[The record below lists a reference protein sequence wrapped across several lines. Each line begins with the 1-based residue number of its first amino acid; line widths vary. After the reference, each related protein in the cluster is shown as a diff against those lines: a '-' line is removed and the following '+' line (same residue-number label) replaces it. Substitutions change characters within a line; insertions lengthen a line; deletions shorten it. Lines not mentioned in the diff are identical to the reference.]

1 MPSLPPPATRSH
13 AKQHFTCPESEAAN
27 QLAASTPL
35 SSSSK
40 TSNRSASW
48 SEPER
53 RRRVSASDD
62 IRAPAPARRPS
73 APYASS
79 GSRFYA
85 EVIKRM
91 EKERM
96 QQKRRMGTDTSPRPK
111 KVSVGRTSSNE
122 SSTSESESCRA
133 PVHAM
138 ITRTLSSEMQA
149 SFEELCFSRSRSG
162 ESVLK

>member
-1 MPSLPPPATRSH
+1 MPPPATRH
-13 AKQHFTCPESEAAN
+13 VHFACQVAEEAN
-27 QLAASTPL
+27 QLALSTPL

-40 TSNRSASW
+40 TSNRSATS

-62 IRAPAPARRPS
+62 IRAARRPS

-96 QQKRRMGTDTSPRPK
+96 QQKRRMGTDTSPRRRR
-111 KVSVGRTSSNE
+111 VSVGRTSSNE

-133 PVHAM
+133 PVHMM
-138 ITRTLSSEMQA
+138 ITRTLSAEMQA
-149 SFEELCFSRSRSG
+149 SFEELCFSRSSPQQ
-162 ESVLK
+162 

>member
-1 MPSLPPPATRSH
+1 VAFGRRDQRGRTQGPTKARLAHKLRRLEEQQAAMAAVRSDAMPSIPAPATRSH
-13 AKQHFTCPESEAAN
+13 AKQHFARPASEAAN
-27 QLAASTPL
+27 QLAGSTPL

-40 TSNRSASW
+40 TSNRSASS

-85 EVIKRM
+85 WVIKRM
-91 EKERM
+91 EKECM
-96 QQKRRMGTDTSPRPK
+96 QQKRRMG
-111 KVSVGRTSSNE
+111 VE
-122 SSTSESESCRA
+122 
-133 PVHAM
+133 
-138 ITRTLSSEMQA
+138 
-149 SFEELCFSRSRSG
+149 
-162 ESVLK
+162 

>member
-1 MPSLPPPATRSH
+1 VEQTQSLTRTRDMPSLPPPATRSH

-91 EKERM
+91 QKERM
-96 QQKRRMGTDTSPRPK
+96 QQNRRMDTSPP
-111 KVSVGRTSSNE
+111 
-122 SSTSESESCRA
+122 TSEPESCRSQ
-133 PVHAM
+133 VHMM
-138 ITRTLSSEMQA
+138 ITRTLTAEMQA
-149 SFEELCFSRSRSG
+149 SFEELGFSCSSPR
-162 ESVLK
+162 

>member
-1 MPSLPPPATRSH
+1 MPSMPPPDTRSK
-13 AKQHFTCPESEAAN
+13 AKQHFACPASEAAN
-27 QLAASTPL
+27 QLAVSTPL

-40 TSNRSASW
+40 SSNRSA

-62 IRAPAPARRPS
+62 TRAPAPARRPS

-91 EKERM
+91 ERERV
-96 QQKRRMGTDTSPRPK
+96 QQKRRMGTDTSPRPR

-133 PVHAM
+133 PTHMM
-138 ITRTLSSEMQA
+138 ITRTLSAEMQA
-149 SFEELCFSRSRSG
+149 SFEELCFSRSSPRW
-162 ESVLK
+162 

>member
-1 MPSLPPPATRSH
+1 MPSLPGTRSH
-13 AKQHFTCPESEAAN
+13 TKQHFAGPASEAAN

-40 TSNRSASW
+40 SSNRSAS
-48 SEPER
+48 SSGPER

-62 IRAPAPARRPS
+62 LRAPAPARRPS

-91 EKERM
+91 EKENM
-96 QQKRRMGTDTSPRPK
+96 QQKRRMGTDSSPRRRMG
-111 KVSVGRTSSNE
+111 SVGRTSSNE
-122 SSTSESESCRA
+122 SSTSEAESCRA
-133 PVHAM
+133 STHIM
-138 ITRTLSSEMQA
+138 ITRTLSAEMQA
-149 SFEELCFSRSRSG
+149 SFEELCFSRSSPR
-162 ESVLK
+162 